1 MDEQLEF
8 VKLIASRL
16 DEAGIDYMVTGSV
29 AAAVYAAPRMTR
41 DVDLVVEC
49 TPADVEKIVAA
60 FEADCVISADA
71 VREAV
76 ESATMFN
83 IIHERWVIKA
93 DFIVRKDSPY
103 RKLEFERR
111 RRIVVDAMPIA
122 FAAPEDLI
130 LSKLCWARDTG
141 SAIQS
146 RDVRELLAAEVDLDW
161 RYLET
166 WATTL
171 GVERDLEHARQ
182 E

>member
-16 DEAGIDYMVTGSV
+16 DELGIGYMLTGSV
-29 AAAVYAAPRMTR
+29 AAAVYSVPRMTR
-41 DVDLVVEC
+41 DIDLVVEC
-49 TPADVEKIVAA
+49 AASDVDKIVAA
-60 FEADCVISADA
+60 FESDCAISADA

-76 ESATMFN
+76 ANTTMFN

-103 RKLEFERR
+103 RKREFERR
-111 RRIVVDAMPIA
+111 RRFVVDGVPIA

-141 SAIQS
+141 SAVQL
-146 RDVRELLAAEVDLDW
+146 RDVRGLLAADVDLDW
-161 RYLET
+161 RYLER
-166 WATTL
+166 WAASL
-171 GVERDLEHARQ
+171 DVARDLESARQ
-182 E
+182 Q